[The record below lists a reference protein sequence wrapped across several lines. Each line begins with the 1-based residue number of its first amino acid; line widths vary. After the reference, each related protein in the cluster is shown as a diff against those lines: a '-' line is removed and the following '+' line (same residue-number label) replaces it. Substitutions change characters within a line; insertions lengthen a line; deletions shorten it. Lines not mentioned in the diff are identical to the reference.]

1 MNLKVTNFRMYSAT
15 PEQSASV
22 VVSVDVFHDN
32 DDDSI
37 MGRHIN
43 LPFNPKDTFESVG
56 DKAIAIVKA
65 ELLALAKDIT
75 KFE

>member
-1 MNLKVTNFRMYSAT
+1 MHLKVTSFRIYSAT
-15 PEQSASV
+15 HDQGASV

-32 DDDSI
+32 DSDSI
-37 MGRHIN
+37 MGRYIN

-75 KFE
+75 ESE